1 MSAPCS
7 VPDERLHRSRRQM
20 SLKRAAGWSLIDQ
33 CLLSG
38 THFAIGLTVLR
49 LAPKADY
56 GVYVLSWSALMLLAG
71 LHNAF
76 INSQLTVR
84 AAGQPPQQRDGIVL
98 SFLKVQLTWYLPAA
112 VAVLLGIGALVFAQP
127 AVREIALAAG
137 SVIVAFCGTAL
148 REFVRSVLMLTLDAR
163 RVLFVDIRYI
173 AVLCALVAGCAIFL
187 PHQWLA
193 NAVVGCLGAASLV
206 AAVPVVVSILRK
218 QRVANHEQH
227 EFRDSLKH
235 GFWAGGGVIVT
246 HLQSQS
252 SIYLLGIFAGV
263 AITAEANAARQF
275 LMPAV
280 LAFTSLQRT
289 LYPHWVALARAG
301 NIEGIRRTARRFFVV
316 ASLGL
321 AVYGTLLVVCSQ
333 TLIEIVLGPKYRASA
348 GYIALFAL
356 LTWAETSRSL
366 VSLQLQAQAR
376 FRLITTANAVTAAL
390 VIAVMALVLQT
401 FEPLWS
407 VLVQA
412 LGEVVLALLLY
423 CACRG
428 WRVHR
433 RAQ

>member
-1 MSAPCS
+1 MSAP
-7 VPDERLHRSRRQM
+7 PFMPGERLHRGRRQM

-38 THFAIGLTVLR
+38 VHFAVGLTVLR
-49 LAPKADY
+49 LASKTDY
-56 GVYVLSWSALMLLAG
+56 GVYVLCWSALMLLSG

-76 INSQLTVR
+76 VNSQLTVR
-84 AAGQPPQQRDGIVL
+84 AAGLPRQQQDSIVL
-98 SFLKVQLTWYLPAA
+98 SFLKAQLAWYVPA
-112 VAVLLGIGALVFAQP
+112 VAVALLGIGGLAVLQP
-127 AVREIALAAG
+127 AVGDIALAAG
-137 SVIVAFCGTAL
+137 SVIVAFCGVAL

-163 RVLFVDIRYI
+163 RVLFVDLSYAI
-173 AVLCALVAGCAIFL
+173 VLCTLVAVCAMFL
-187 PHQWLA
+187 PHRCLA
-193 NAVVGCLGAASLV
+193 NASVASLGAASLI
-206 AAVPVVVSILRK
+206 AALPGIVSILREK
-218 QRVANHEQH
+218 ASTSHEGH
-227 EFRDSLKH
+227 EFRASLQN

-252 SIYLLGIFAGV
+252 STYLLGIFAGV
-263 AITAEANAARQF
+263 AVTAEANAARQF
-275 LMPAV
+275 LMPAA

-301 NIEGIRRTARRFFVV
+301 DVEAIHHTAMRFFAA

-321 AVYGTLLVVCSQ
+321 AAYGALLVAGSE
-333 TLIEIVLGPKYRASA
+333 TLIEIVLGPQYRASA
-348 GYIALFAL
+348 GYLALFAL
-356 LTWAETSRSL
+356 LSWAETSRSL
-366 VSLQLQAQAR
+366 MSLQLQAQAR
-376 FRLITTANAVTAAL
+376 FRVITMANAVTAAL
-390 VIAVMALVLQT
+390 VIATMALVLQT

-412 LGEVVLALLLY
+412 LGEILLALLLC